1 MSATGTR
8 PAKVRRR
15 GRPPANR
22 EKLLNAAL
30 QCLGTRGY
38 ANTTARDLVEASGT
52 NLASIGYHFG
62 SKEALLN
69 EAIARSMALWTASI
83 EQEMFA
89 EESATLEQ
97 RIELALAAMLDRF
110 EELEPFLTSFV
121 ESFPPAMRSD
131 ELRATMAAGYEH
143 VRAAGSAVFR
153 RAFEE
158 QGDSIAPRDAEVLTS
173 LLMATCDGLFLQWVL
188 DPGRAPSSADVM
200 AALRAAAPALG
211 ET

>member
-1 MSATGTR
+1 MTAAVET
-8 PAKVRRR
+8 PAAPKR
-15 GRPPANR
+15 GRPAANR

-30 QCLGTRGY
+30 QCLGTKGY

-89 EESATLEQ
+89 AESATLEE

-110 EELEPFLTSFV
+110 GELEPFLTSFV

-131 ELRATMAAGYEH
+131 ELRATMGAGYEH
-143 VRAAGSAVFR
+143 VRAAGSAVFQ

-158 QGDSIAPRDAEVLTS
+158 QGDSIGARDAEVLTS
-173 LLMATCDGLFLQWVL
+173 LLMAVCDGLFLQWIL
-188 DPGRAPSSADVM
+188 DPGRTPSSREVM
-200 AALRAAAPALG
+200 TALKAAAPALAR
-211 ET
+211 T